1 MISPA
6 VISATDGGAT
16 KYGLQVDAL
25 QENIQIAEDAIT
37 GKLKKVESYPQFGD
51 KEASSPGHY
60 LALDVEVPEGATV
73 TTKIEGGTNPNY
85 VDLTSD
91 KFCVYRIK
99 DKDSQ
104 KIKIKTQKGDEE
116 VEKTYDLTGL
126 ELDAGE

>member
-6 VISATDGGAT
+6 VISATDGGT
-16 KYGLQVDAL
+16 ERYGLQVDAL
-25 QENIQIAEDAIT
+25 QENIQITEDAIT

-51 KEASSPGHY
+51 EEASSPGHY
-60 LALDVEVPEGATV
+60 LALDVEVPDGAKV
-73 TTKIEGGTNPNY
+73 TTKIEGGTNPDY

-99 DKDSQ
+99 NTSQ

-116 VEKTYDLTGL
+116 VEKTYGLTGL